1 MESPNAILT
10 SSSFLSSSS
19 LFCSLS
25 FPHSLS
31 PPLYFLNLAK
41 VVASLLVSRSSFQSS
56 HFYIHS
62 RTMASILHLTAL
74 LALTT
79 TALAQSEIVW
89 GSVIYTYY
97 GEKTPSLT
105 SGPYNISP
113 LGATQMLQAGSFI
126 RSRNIDPPTN
136 SSSSSQLGV
145 AAPINGISVQAID
158 NTQLYALST
167 DDEFISGSAMAFFQG
182 LYPPRGFPIIDEQDI
197 LANGTN
203 LGFPLDGYQ
212 YPNVETVSEL
222 DFNYI
227 W

>member
-1 MESPNAILT
+1 M
-10 SSSFLSSSS
+10 
-19 LFCSLS
+19 
-25 FPHSLS
+25 
-31 PPLYFLNLAK
+31 
-41 VVASLLVSRSSFQSS
+41 VLVL
-56 HFYIHS
+56 
-62 RTMASILHLTAL
+62 LHLAAVL
-74 LALTT
+74 GFLTT
-79 TALAQSEIVW
+79 TTFAQSEILW
-89 GSVIYTYY
+89 GSVIYTYH
-97 GEKTPSLT
+97 GEKTPSIT
-105 SGPYNISP
+105 SGPYNLSP

-136 SSSSSQLGV
+136 TSSQLGGT
-145 AAPINGISVQAID
+145 APINGISVQAID
-158 NTQLYALST
+158 NSQLTALST

>member
-1 MESPNAILT
+1 MAL
-10 SSSFLSSSS
+10 
-19 LFCSLS
+19 
-25 FPHSLS
+25 
-31 PPLYFLNLAK
+31 LY
-41 VVASLLVSRSSFQSS
+41 
-56 HFYIHS
+56 
-62 RTMASILHLTAL
+62 LTAL
-74 LALTT
+74 LGLST

-105 SGPYNISP
+105 SGPYNLSP

-136 SSSSSQLGV
+136 SSNLGAPAPIHNISPQSIDNSQLF
-145 AAPINGISVQAID
+145 
-158 NTQLYALST
+158 ALST

-182 LYPPRGFPIIDEQDI
+182 LYPPRGFPIIDDQDI

-212 YPNVETVSEL
+212 YPNVGTVSEL